1 MTPPARSSAAV
12 PAQYADVPAQYADV
26 HYADRP
32 MRIEYALLAPER
44 RDAPLLVFLHEGLGS
59 LAMWRDWPRRVCDAA
74 GCRGLVYSRYGY
86 GRSTVRPLDE
96 SRPIDY
102 LHQQAAQ
109 ALPALFAALGIDAR
123 RDKPVLF
130 GHSDGASIALLY
142 AALCPDAVAGIAVAA
157 PHIYVEDITVANIA
171 VALRAYRETTLRDR
185 LARYHDDVDSTFASW
200 TDTWLDPAFR
210 QWNIEAY
217 LPAITCPVLAMQG
230 VDDEYGTLE
239 QIRGIRRLA
248 PQTRLLEIQDCG
260 HSPHKDQPE
269 LVTRALAG
277 FVGALPRPA

>member
-1 MTPPARSSAAV
+1 MTPPARSSAA
-12 PAQYADVPAQYADV
+12 APAQYADV

-277 FVGALPRPA
+277 FVGGLRLPA

>member
-1 MTPPARSSAAV
+1 
-12 PAQYADVPAQYADV
+12 
-26 HYADRP
+26 
-32 MRIEYALLAPER
+32 
-44 RDAPLLVFLHEGLGS
+44 
-59 LAMWRDWPRRVCDAA
+59 MWRDWPRRVCDAA

-269 LVTRALAG
+269 LVTRAGRIRGRAAAPG
-277 FVGALPRPA
+277 VTRPAQSAGARRTAASTMRSAPASCCAIPAGRPSMPSRVPAGW

>member
-1 MTPPARSSAAV
+1 MTPPARSPAAAPV
-12 PAQYADVPAQYADV
+12 QYADV

-86 GRSTVRPLDE
+86 GRSSVRPRDE

-102 LHQQAAQ
+102 LHQQASQ
-109 ALPALFAALGIDAR
+109 ALPALFAALDIDAR
-123 RDKPVLF
+123 RDKPALF

-171 VALRAYRETTLRDR
+171 VAQRAYRETTLRDR

-200 TDTWLDPAFR
+200 TETWLDPAFR

-260 HSPHKDQPE
+260 HSPHKDQPA
-269 LVTRALAG
+269 LVTRALAE

>member
-1 MTPPARSSAAV
+1 MTPPARSPAAAPV
-12 PAQYADVPAQYADV
+12 QYADV

-86 GRSTVRPLDE
+86 GRSTVRPRDE
-96 SRPIDY
+96 ARPIDY

-123 RDKPVLF
+123 RDKPALF

-260 HSPHKDQPE
+260 HSPHKDQPA
-269 LVTRALAG
+269 LVTRALAE

>member
-1 MTPPARSSAAV
+1 MTPPARSSAA
-12 PAQYADVPAQYADV
+12 APAQYADV

-269 LVTRALAG
+269 LVTRAVAG
-277 FVGALPRPA
+277 FVGGLWRPA

>member
-1 MTPPARSSAAV
+1 MTPPARSSAA
-12 PAQYADVPAQYADV
+12 APAQYADV

-260 HSPHKDQPE
+260 HSPHKDQPAP
-269 LVTRALAG
+269 RWCARRRQPDRPCAG
-277 FVGALPRPA
+277 LRSHRD

>member
-1 MTPPARSSAAV
+1 MTPPARSPAAAPV
-12 PAQYADVPAQYADV
+12 QYADV

-86 GRSTVRPLDE
+86 GRSTVRPRDE
-96 SRPIDY
+96 ARPIDY

-109 ALPALFAALGIDAR
+109 ALPALLAALDIDAR
-123 RDKPVLF
+123 RDKPALF

-171 VALRAYRETTLRDR
+171 VAQRAYRETTLRDR

-260 HSPHKDQPE
+260 HSPHKDQPA
-269 LVTRALAG
+269 LVTRALAE

>member
-1 MTPPARSSAAV
+1 MTPPARSSAA
-12 PAQYADVPAQYADV
+12 VPAQYADV

-200 TDTWLDPAFR
+200 TDT
-210 QWNIEAY
+210 
-217 LPAITCPVLAMQG
+217 
-230 VDDEYGTLE
+230 
-239 QIRGIRRLA
+239 
-248 PQTRLLEIQDCG
+248 
-260 HSPHKDQPE
+260 
-269 LVTRALAG
+269 
-277 FVGALPRPA
+277 

>member
-1 MTPPARSSAAV
+1 MTPPARSSAA
-12 PAQYADVPAQYADV
+12 APAQYADV

-277 FVGALPRPA
+277 FVGGLRPPA

>member
-1 MTPPARSSAAV
+1 MTPPARSSAA
-12 PAQYADVPAQYADV
+12 APAQYADV

-277 FVGALPRPA
+277 FVGGLR

>member
-1 MTPPARSSAAV
+1 MTPPARSSAA
-12 PAQYADVPAQYADV
+12 APAQYADV

-269 LVTRALAG
+269 LVTRARAG
-277 FVGALPRPA
+277 FVGGRRRPA

>member
-1 MTPPARSSAAV
+1 MTPPARSPAAAPV
-12 PAQYADVPAQYADV
+12 QYADV

-86 GRSTVRPLDE
+86 GRSTVRPRDE
-96 SRPIDY
+96 ARPIDY

-109 ALPALFAALGIDAR
+109 ALPALLAALDIDAR
-123 RDKPVLF
+123 RDKPALF

-171 VALRAYRETTLRDR
+171 VAQRAYRETTLRDR

-200 TDTWLDPAFR
+200 TETWLDPAFR

-260 HSPHKDQPE
+260 HSPHKDQPA
-269 LVTRALAG
+269 LVTRALAE

>member
-1 MTPPARSSAAV
+1 MTPPARSSAA
-12 PAQYADVPAQYADV
+12 APAQYADV

-269 LVTRALAG
+269 LVTRA
-277 FVGALPRPA
+277 PAD

>member
-1 MTPPARSSAAV
+1 MTPPARSSAA
-12 PAQYADVPAQYADV
+12 APAQYADV

-277 FVGALPRPA
+277 FVGGLPRPA

>member
-1 MTPPARSSAAV
+1 MTPPARSSAA
-12 PAQYADVPAQYADV
+12 APAQYADV

-185 LARYHDDVDSTFASW
+185 LARYHDDVDSTFASRGPTPGW
-200 TDTWLDPAFR
+200 TRPSGNGTSRPTCRPSPAR
-210 QWNIEAY
+210 CWPCRAWTTNTARWNRSA
-217 LPAITCPVLAMQG
+217 ASAAW
-230 VDDEYGTLE
+230 
-239 QIRGIRRLA
+239 RR
-248 PQTRLLEIQDCG
+248 
-260 HSPHKDQPE
+260 
-269 LVTRALAG
+269 
-277 FVGALPRPA
+277 RPACWKSRTAATRRTRTSPSW

>member
-1 MTPPARSSAAV
+1 MTPPARSSAA
-12 PAQYADVPAQYADV
+12 VPAQYADV

-86 GRSTVRPLDE
+86 GRSTIRPLDE

-277 FVGALPRPA
+277 FVGGLPRPA